1 MTGMQ
6 MEIIHVGAGAL
17 VGFVIGLTG
26 VGGGSLM
33 TPILLLG
40 FGIPPAIAV
49 GTDLL
54 YAAITKCSGIFFH
67 HKNKTVDWK
76 IVGLLASGSIPAS
89 ITTVAILEYLNQS
102 GKSTDQLMMLTLSS
116 MLVLT
121 GVDFSRPN
129 GFGREKV
136 EHKTWRKTGY
146 PRFWPNLGQIW
157 GVLENGQNLLKFGQI
172 LQKMAIF
179 DKIRFLAKWP
189 KSRFCTQK
197 HTEKLARWAKS
208 PKP

>member
-1 MTGMQ
+1 
-6 MEIIHVGAGAL
+6 MEIIHIGAGAL

-121 GVDFSRPN
+121 GVVTLSKAQLLSFVHTYHSDN
-129 GFGREKV
+129 WLV
-136 EHKTWRKTGY
+136 VCV
-146 PRFWPNLGQIW
+146 LLW
-157 GVLENGQNLLKFGQI
+157 GI
-172 LQKMAIF
+172 LDAKQ
-179 DKIRFLAKWP
+179 FLN
-189 KSRFCTQK
+189 
-197 HTEKLARWAKS
+197 
-208 PKP
+208 